1 MKTNEKKSFLAT
13 TPSAV
18 LALLTFFGALI
29 LLFGIGEG
37 IGGEIGGTLAY
48 ILSDLVIAVCCF
60 FIIKQNPRSIWYV
73 PIICNLMGIIAA
85 IVEPN
90 FWISSMWIYV
100 CIGWVLSL
108 FTSIFG
114 AYKGR
119 MTTISDN
126 HYSNNSNL

>member
-1 MKTNEKKSFLAT
+1 MKTNGKKSFLT
-13 TPSAV
+13 TVPSAV
-18 LALLTFFGALI
+18 LAMLTFFGALI

-60 FIIKQNPRSIWYV
+60 FIVKQNPGSIWYV

-100 CIGWVLSL
+100 SLGWVLSIVVS
-108 FTSIFG
+108 FIG
-114 AYKGR
+114 AQKGKR
-119 MTTISDN
+119 AAISDN
-126 HYSNNSNL
+126 H